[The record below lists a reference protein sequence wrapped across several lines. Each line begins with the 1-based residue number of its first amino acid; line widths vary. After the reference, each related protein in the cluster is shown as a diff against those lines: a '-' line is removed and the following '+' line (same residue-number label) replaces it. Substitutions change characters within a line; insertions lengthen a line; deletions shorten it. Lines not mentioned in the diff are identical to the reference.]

1 MLQSHLSSTTN
12 MHTHT
17 QEILYIIQ
25 CGAYLHVVV
34 YIYRMYLY
42 VCTVYIYICV
52 CVRVS
57 VYVYLYVYVH
67 VYYYTSLYYTS
78 NEKSTSIFISTCTN
92 IYKHTKLMLDG
103 VFCLSTATCRGNRV
117 PRLTTALHWDV
128 NLLMTQWAPPI
139 SNFLEWT

>member
-1 MLQSHLSSTTN
+1 MLQSHVSSTAN

-17 QEILYIIQ
+17 RDIIYNTVWCILT
-25 CGAYLHVVV
+25 CGCI

-42 VCTVYIYICV
+42 VCTVYIYMCV
-52 CVRVS
+52 CARVS
-57 VYVYLYVYVH
+57 VYVYVYVH

-128 NLLMTQWAPPI
+128 NLLMTQRAPPI